1 MESLAKVLVSL
12 REKKSGTPQVIKLP
26 VAMERKEAMHKSSF
40 HHYMRL
46 THNIICL

>member
-12 REKKSGTPQVIKLP
+12 REKKTEAPAVIKLP
-26 VAMERKEAMHKSSF
+26 IAMVGKEQMPKSSF

-46 THNIICL
+46 TQNIICL